1 MLSYCTLN
9 LWYDFTNVPC
19 KLQASI
25 YHCSSSTFRYQ
36 SYNYHVPIADLVR
49 CVIGSRD
56 SALHDV
62 VSVFNS
68 VDIIFGHG
76 CTAITYILT
85 CNRIAGFAD
94 FIMSEP
100 LSSFERFLQQYPNA
114 NFNSVVKLKKLTRAE
129 IVKYTGKKQKKQRR
143 YKPAKKFRK
152 DKNITVQKEVTSV
165 HPNVVIPSVITTEQ
179 TVEKKGMESIETVQK
194 EVTSVHPNVVIPSE
208 ITTEQTVENKE
219 MESKETVQKEEKT
232 SVQPYVLIP
241 TRLIKQEIEN
251 DSYMDNETQSMN
263 NMSNLPNDFFPN
275 VVIKQE
281 AEDDGYENNY
291 NVEQD
296 NDNMFDPS
304 NVFIPNIFDP
314 EMQNDNMENYM
325 PITAQENMFG
335 LSNNFTPN
343 FIYEQELTGIHMGN
357 FIPQGNLFDP
367 SNNIIPNMINGQA
380 YQNSDNVGIN
390 IPQTNQNMS
399 SRPDGFRP
407 LIIKE
412 ENRNYDFVDEY
423 VAQDDM
429 YDPSNNLIP
438 KTIDGQGIK
447 NNNFVDEY
455 IAQDNMYDSSNNLIP
470 KTISRQGIQN
480 NDNVGINIP
489 KKNENTPSSSN
500 GNVPKITIKQEILDD
515 GNIEIN
521 TDVLKPSADQEYED
535 ETPW

>member
-1 MLSYCTLN
+1 
-9 LWYDFTNVPC
+9 
-19 KLQASI
+19 
-25 YHCSSSTFRYQ
+25 
-36 SYNYHVPIADLVR
+36 
-49 CVIGSRD
+49 
-56 SALHDV
+56 
-62 VSVFNS
+62 
-68 VDIIFGHG
+68 
-76 CTAITYILT
+76 
-85 CNRIAGFAD
+85 
-94 FIMSEP
+94 MSEP

-129 IVKYTGKKQKKQRR
+129 IAKYTGKKQKKQRR

-165 HPNVVIPSVITTEQ
+165 TLT
-179 TVEKKGMESIETVQK
+179 
-194 EVTSVHPNVVIPSE
+194 HPNVVIPSE
-208 ITTEQTVENKE
+208 ITTEQTEENKEMESKETVQKEVTSVTLTHPNVVIPSEITTEQTEENKE
-219 MESKETVQKEEKT
+219 MESKETVQKEETT

-241 TRLIKQEIEN
+241 TRLIKQEIVN

-296 NDNMFDPS
+296 NENMFDPS
-304 NVFIPNIFDP
+304 NAFIPNIFDP

-343 FIYEQELTGIHMGN
+343 FIYEQELTGIHMGT

-399 SRPDGFRP
+399 SRPAGFRP

-423 VAQDDM
+423 IAQDDM

-438 KTIDGQGIK
+438 KTING
-447 NNNFVDEY
+447 
-455 IAQDNMYDSSNNLIP
+455 
-470 KTISRQGIQN
+470 QGIQN

-500 GNVPKITIKQEILDD
+500 GNVPKIIIKQEILDD

-521 TDVLKPSADQEYED
+521 TDVLKPSADQGYED